1 MGFDQDWLDERGIG
15 LVYLPYTDGIST
27 TAIKARLTNG

>member
-15 LVYLPYTDGIST
+15 LIYIPYTDGIST
-27 TAIKARLTNG
+27 TAIKQRLSKR